1 MSEQLSF
8 AQATMDLERGR
19 GSVSGNSFH
28 PTPFDITAGT
38 SRASDPA
45 SSQIAA
51 KRTRPRKDQEDVYA
65 ALVANGGT
73 GTLDTACEA
82 LPHKLRGSVS
92 RRLSD
97 LEAAGRIRNTG
108 ELVEGR
114 YGRPLAVWSVT
125 R

>member
-1 MSEQLSF
+1 MSQ
-8 AQATMDLERGR
+8 
-19 GSVSGNSFH
+19 
-28 PTPFDITAGT
+28 PTLFDAPITAGT
-38 SRASDPA
+38 HRQSDPA

-65 ALVANGGT
+65 ALVANGGRAS
-73 GTLDTACEA
+73 LDDVCEA
-82 LPHKLRGSVS
+82 LPHKLRNCVS

-114 YGRPLAVWSVT
+114 YGRPLAVWEVV
-125 R
+125 RRG